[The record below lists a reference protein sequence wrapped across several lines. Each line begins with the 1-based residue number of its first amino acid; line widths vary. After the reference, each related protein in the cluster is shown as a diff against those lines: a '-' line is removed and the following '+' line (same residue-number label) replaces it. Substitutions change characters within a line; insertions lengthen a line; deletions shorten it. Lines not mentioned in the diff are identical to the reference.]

1 MVAMTICFHRA
12 LMAAAML
19 VSTPVMGQGRAPV
32 QFYQSLAKGA
42 GKVDGL
48 SVACGKV
55 GIAAAQAHRAKLRQ
69 DYAAKG
75 LAPETFDQI
84 YDGAYTDVVS
94 KGEANPAQLKDTCAQ
109 VAAMGSPGR

>member
-1 MVAMTICFHRA
+1 MTICFHRA
-12 LMAAAML
+12 LVTAAML
-19 VSTPVMGQGRAPV
+19 VSTPVMAQDRAPV

-42 GKVDGL
+42 GKV
-48 SVACGKV
+48 S
-55 GIAAAQAHRAKLRQ
+55 AATAQAHRAKLRQ

-94 KGEANPAQLKDTCAQ
+94 KGEANPAQL
-109 VAAMGSPGR
+109 

>member
-1 MVAMTICFHRA
+1 MTICFYRA
-12 LMAAAML
+12 LVTAAML
-19 VSTPVMGQGRAPV
+19 VSNAVMAQGRAPV

-55 GIAAAQAHRAKLRQ
+55 GVGTAQAHRAKLRQ

-75 LAPETFDQI
+75 LAPGTFDQI
-84 YDGAYTDVVS
+84 YDSAYTDVVS
-94 KGEANPAQLKDTCAQ
+94 KGEANPAQLKDTCAR
-109 VAAMGSPGR
+109 VAATVSPGR